1 MTTADPTGVHDWH
14 ADGYVRD
21 WIERQ
26 DDESR
31 ADLYLR
37 RLVNLIPRDPDGDL
51 RVLDIGSGYGALAKL
66 VLEVYPHARVVVH
79 DYSEPMLAEA
89 RARFASVSD
98 SVSYFRSDL
107 LSSAWA
113 TGIDGSFDAVVS
125 SIAIHN
131 VRYPERI
138 RGIFH
143 EVAPLVAPGGCFLNF
158 DYVALDGPAAAAE
171 RHAQMMERRAK
182 EYEATGVLKTLR
194 EVESE
199 ISRRPREARGDDA
212 VGEPGTLANQL
223 RWLREAGFDTAE
235 CFWRDGR
242 RALIGGFKAP

>member
-37 RLVNLIPRDPDGDL
+37 RLVTLIPRDPDGDL

-98 SVSYFRSDL
+98 SVSYCRSDL
-107 LSSAWA
+107 LSSDWA
-113 TGIDGSFDAVVS
+113 RGIDGSFDAVVS

-143 EVAPLVAPGGCFLNF
+143 EVAPLVARRLLSELRLRRPGGPRGRGRAPRPN
-158 DYVALDGPAAAAE
+158 DGAAGK
-171 RHAQMMERRAK
+171 RA
-182 EYEATGVLKTLR
+182 
-194 EVESE
+194 
-199 ISRRPREARGDDA
+199 
-212 VGEPGTLANQL
+212 
-223 RWLREAGFDTAE
+223 
-235 CFWRDGR
+235 
-242 RALIGGFKAP
+242 